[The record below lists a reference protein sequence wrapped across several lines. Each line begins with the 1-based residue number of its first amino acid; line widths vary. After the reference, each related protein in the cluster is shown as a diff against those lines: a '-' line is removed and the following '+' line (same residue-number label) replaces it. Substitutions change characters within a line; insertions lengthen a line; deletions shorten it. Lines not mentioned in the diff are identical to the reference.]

1 MPNVLNYLA
10 KVSALSYVDTM
21 AKVWNDSRVQA
32 EIVRLNTEEQ
42 LFNEGIKSDGD
53 YLPDYSD
60 TSVNLYGKPNGHIRL
75 YDTGEF
81 FESFRILVFGE
92 DAEIVADTRKED
104 TDLAERYGKAI
115 IGLTNESKDILTKII
130 LQVLREVVRKDIL
143 TL

>member
-10 KVSALSYVDTM
+10 KVSKLSYLETM

-104 TDLAERYGKAI
+104 TDLAEKYGKAI

-130 LQVLREVVRKDIL
+130 LQVLREVVRKDVL
-143 TL
+143 TI